1 MKGVLKM
8 AKTNKNQEPPFVK
21 LYIGNALDFKNDT
34 KINPVLLAF
43 LELTS
48 YANTENGGQRFSVN
62 GEIKKEIAK
71 RTGATVQTV
80 DRMVVTLTKNNVMRR
95 IQNGCYQFNPDLFGL
110 GDWKTIQCAKAFYNG
125 EDVEA
130 TAGDE
135 TVDW

>member
-1 MKGVLKM
+1 M
-8 AKTNKNQEPPFVK
+8 AKVNKNQEPPFVK

-48 YANTENGGQRFSVN
+48 YANAENGGQRFSVN

-80 DRMVVTLTKNNVMRR
+80 DRMVVILKKNNVIRR
-95 IQNGCYQFNPDLFGL
+95 IQKGCYQFNPELFGL
-110 GDWKTIQCAKAFYNG
+110 GDWKTVQRSKAIYNG
-125 EDVEA
+125 EEVDE
-130 TAGDE
+130 TTGDD

>member
-1 MKGVLKM
+1 M
-8 AKTNKNQEPPFVK
+8 ARTNKNQEPPFVK
-21 LYIGNALDFKNDT
+21 LYIGNALNFKNDM

-80 DRMVVTLTKNNVMRR
+80 DRMIVTLTKNNVMRR
-95 IQNGCYQFNPDLFGL
+95 IQNGCYQFNPNLFGL
-110 GDWKTIQCAKAFYNG
+110 GDWKTVQSSKAFYNG
-125 EDVEA
+125 EN
-130 TAGDE
+130 GD
-135 TVDW
+135 